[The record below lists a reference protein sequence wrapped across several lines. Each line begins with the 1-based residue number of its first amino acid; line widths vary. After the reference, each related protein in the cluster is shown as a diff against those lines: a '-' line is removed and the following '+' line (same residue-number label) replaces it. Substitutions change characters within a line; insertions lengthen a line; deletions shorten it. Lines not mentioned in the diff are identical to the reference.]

1 MVVAGGKEAAKE
13 SCGEGAG
20 EGRARARPRGL
31 RQVPSTR
38 RLLKNPRFFLSWR
51 GGSVEI
57 SDLGNYV
64 PRMN

>member
-1 MVVAGGKEAAKE
+1 MVVAGGKEAAWE

-38 RLLKNPRFFLSWR
+38 RLLKNPRFFCHGAGAPLKFLIW
-51 GGSVEI
+51 EI
-57 SDLGNYV
+57 TF
-64 PRMN
+64 PE